1 MAASALELALTNRLA
16 DLERYWSSL
25 DRWMN
30 FWTALVV
37 IGVAI
42 ELWVILWEYRDD
54 RHEWGRGIVRP
65 PNRPSTWLLF
75 WNLTG
80 TALVVGGVAG
90 EFGAHFLAG
99 KIETDIRNITAQQ
112 VSIARGE
119 AARAN
124 LEAAQLRAAMADRLI
139 TQQQCEDIRHALK
152 RFAGKFA
159 VIRSYENDPE
169 GERLLIQIKNCL
181 ESTIQLSDRRRDLG
195 STWAN
200 AGLLLGIHV
209 NPGEW
214 AERAF
219 ATALAKSLS
228 DDGKLGVAPI
238 SELGSDGPVEI
249 LVGMKPL
256 ALAEQL
262 QKEATATREQGPRAK
277 LLAEAAPKLTRE
289 LAPFVGQRVGLYV
302 CGQQGVTEQETLDT
316 WGVIANILDSD
327 TVAGVTGAKWKE
339 VPTNLNWAANCGAA
353 KGLGQGVI
361 VFVSKRAL
369 KGTMEAATVLAR
381 GLAKTLPPSP
391 NKMLSIQ
398 DPDFA
403 KLNVDRGF
411 QRRDSPWAAAALDP
425 ELVTVLIGE
434 HP

>member
-1 MAASALELALTNRLA
+1 MATSALELALSNRLA
-16 DLERYWSSL
+16 DLEKHWTLL
-25 DRWMN
+25 DHWLN
-30 FWTALVV
+30 FWTVLVV

-54 RHEWGRGIVRP
+54 RHEFRRGIVRP
-65 PNRPSTWLLF
+65 PDRPSRWLLF

-80 TALVVGGVAG
+80 TALVVGGVTG

-99 KIETDIRNITAQQ
+99 KLETDMRDVTKQQ
-112 VSIARGE
+112 VSLANSE
-119 AARAN
+119 AAKAN
-124 LEAAQLRAAMADRLI
+124 LEAAQLRAAMADRDL
-139 TQQQCEDIRHALK
+139 TQNQQDDIRASMK
-152 RFAGKFA
+152 PFAGHGVF
-159 VIRSYENDPE
+159 IRSYPNDPE
-169 GERLLIQIKNCL
+169 AARLIVQIKAAL
-181 ESTIQLSDRRRDLG
+181 EPHIHVEDRTGELG
-195 STWAN
+195 ATWAN
-200 AGLLLGIHV
+200 AGVILGIHID
-209 NPGEW
+209 PIGGEQT
-214 AERAF
+214 F
-219 ATALAKSLS
+219 AAALVKSLRTDGHLSVDDLPVGSS
-228 DDGKLGVAPI
+228 DSPT
-238 SELGSDGPVEI
+238 EI
-249 LVGMKPL
+249 LVGMKPM
-256 ALAEQL
+256 ALAKQL
-262 QKEATATREQGPRAK
+262 QEAAATAREHDPRAK

-316 WGVIANILDSD
+316 WGAIANILDSD

-353 KGLGQGVI
+353 KGLGQGVM
-361 VFVSKRAL
+361 VFVSQRAS

-398 DPDFA
+398 DPDFV

-425 ELVTVLIGE
+425 DLTTVLIGQ